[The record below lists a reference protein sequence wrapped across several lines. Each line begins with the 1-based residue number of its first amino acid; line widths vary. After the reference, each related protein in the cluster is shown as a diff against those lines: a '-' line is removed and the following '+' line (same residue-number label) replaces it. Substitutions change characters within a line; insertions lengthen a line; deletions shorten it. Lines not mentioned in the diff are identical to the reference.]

1 MASTFYS
8 LIGENMERYRLTWY
22 SLISDLPKPGM
33 RRLTDFLDGSNL
45 TGSIT
50 LLLLLL
56 LAGAERRSR
65 AFSLGLLD
73 MIAFQSSRKPI
84 RKCGHKAKGKGEKFL
99 TISSDS
105 TSECGEAVPNAPETC
120 APA

>member
-22 SLISDLPKPGM
+22 SLISNLSKPGM

-56 LAGAERRSR
+56 AGAERRSS
-65 AFSLGLLD
+65 ASSLGLLD
-73 MIAFQSSRKPI
+73 MIAF
-84 RKCGHKAKGKGEKFL
+84 
-99 TISSDS
+99 
-105 TSECGEAVPNAPETC
+105 
-120 APA
+120 

>member
-8 LIGENMERYRLTWY
+8 LIGENMEKYRLTWY
-22 SLISDLPKPGM
+22 SLISDLLKPDM

-45 TGSIT
+45 TSSIT

-56 LAGAERRSR
+56 DGAERRSS
-65 AFSLGLLD
+65 ASSLGLLD
-73 MIAFQSSRKPI
+73 MIAFQSGREPI
-84 RKCGHKAKGKGEKFL
+84 GTCGHKAKGKGEKFL
-99 TISSDS
+99 TISSNS
-105 TSECGEAVPNAPETC
+105 TSECGEVMPNAPETY